1 MDFGMKGRHAVVTGG
16 SRGIGR
22 AIVLGLARHG
32 ASVTACYTTPSEAV
46 ESLTAE
52 LGSLGA
58 DAELIR
64 ADVSDEAQAQ
74 RFVERAGERRGPI
87 DVLVN
92 NAGVVSHRTLDELD
106 LAEWR
111 RVLDVNLTSMYLIT
125 RAALPRLAGSASV
138 VNISSAVAM
147 RGMAARTHYTAA
159 KAGVVGLTRSLAKE
173 LGPRGIRVNAI
184 APGLVDTDQMAPVP
198 QQVRAKYTQ
207 MIALGRF
214 GRPEEVADAVLL
226 LASDAARYIS
236 GATLNVDGGI

>member
-138 VNISSAVAM
+138 INISSAVAM